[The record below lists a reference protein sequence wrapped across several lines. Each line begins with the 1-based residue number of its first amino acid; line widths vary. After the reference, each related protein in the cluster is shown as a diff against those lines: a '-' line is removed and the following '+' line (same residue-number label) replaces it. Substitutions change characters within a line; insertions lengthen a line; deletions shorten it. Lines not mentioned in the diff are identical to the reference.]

1 MYSET
6 ELNVLDL
13 TLRLENGFIS
23 TDVYAKPTDSHL
35 YLPYSSAHPIQ
46 CKNTIPY
53 GVALRIKRNC
63 SDNSDLSKRCEE
75 YKRYL
80 VRQEYPKSLVDKE
93 FNKALKLNRKDLLH
107 AKVKPKKKVYPF
119 VTEFNPRAP
128 NISQIISKHKHLI
141 STPEWKEIFPDKS
154 IITAYRRPK
163 NLKDILAPSKFAKQH
178 VLGKNQRP
186 GCFKCKRKCDLCNNF
201 LKETDCFRSFST
213 GRSYKIKQEIN
224 CGTTNIV
231 YLISCKKCN
240 VQYVGSTSTEFKVR
254 FRNHKSAMLTDK
266 KVCEMA
272 VHFNENKHEF
282 KELEFVAIEKVDL
295 VNGENA
301 NNTLLTREAYWMAQL
316 STISPYGLNK
326 RSELR
331 SKNRIHYKL

>member
-1 MYSET
+1 M
-6 ELNVLDL
+6 
-13 TLRLENGFIS
+13 
-23 TDVYAKPTDSHL
+23 
-35 YLPYSSAHPIQ
+35 
-46 CKNTIPY
+46 
-53 GVALRIKRNC
+53 
-63 SDNSDLSKRCEE
+63 
-75 YKRYL
+75 
-80 VRQEYPKSLVDKE
+80 
-93 FNKALKLNRKDLLH
+93 NRKDLLH

-141 STPEWKEIFPDKS
+141 STPGWKQIFPDKS

-163 NLKDILAPSKFAKQH
+163 NLKDILAPSKFDKQH
-178 VLGKNQRP
+178 VLAENQRP

-272 VHFNENKHEF
+272 VHFNENK
-282 KELEFVAIEKVDL
+282 
-295 VNGENA
+295 
-301 NNTLLTREAYWMAQL
+301 R
-316 STISPYGLNK
+316 P
-326 RSELR
+326 
-331 SKNRIHYKL
+331 